1 MGQESRGSLHLCHVF
16 SDEARLQRAIGIKL
30 FLVMERN
37 RFKREDRFAHL
48 AHRLDFVFETRRRS
62 SRAESVLGVYENRR
76 TQAVHRTAL
85 GN

>member
-1 MGQESRGSLHLCHVF
+1 
-16 SDEARLQRAIGIKL
+16 
-30 FLVMERN
+30 MERN

-76 TQAVHRTAL
+76 TQAVPRTAL